1 MSIPFLSIWA
11 SRVLEL
17 LVRASIGVELDQSGR
32 RVNLLYMLSRF
43 KMFFYLVFNHVIVL
57 LWQLIRQVAQK
68 VVRVWAALRNFDGL
82 KEFIVK

>member
-1 MSIPFLSIWA
+1 MSIPFLPIWA